1 MKSSQKEH
9 GFTLIELL
17 TVIAIIA
24 ILMGLLFSAMGG
36 VRDAGNKTKAKNDV
50 TQIVTAVKAYYT
62 EYGKYPCTTPNAG
75 ADANDYQ
82 TDSDS
87 DRTELFSVLMGRNTN
102 DLNPRLILFME
113 IPPVKKDSAGVEIL
127 KGGAD
132 ANSIFY
138 DPWGGKYTVRMDT
151 NYNNTLLD
159 PYANTITVG
168 TIAWS
173 LGKDK
178 KLGTAT
184 AQGDDIVSW
193 Q

>member
-1 MKSSQKEH
+1 MKSSPKKH

-36 VRDAGNKTKAKNDV
+36 VKDAGNKTKAKNDV

-62 EYGKYPCTTPNAG
+62 EYGKYPCPPNSG
-75 ADANDYQ
+75 DDAEDHK

-87 DRTELFSVLMGRNTN
+87 DRTALFKTLMGQDSN
-102 DLNPRLILFME
+102 LNPRLILFME
-113 IPPVKKDSAGVEIL
+113 IPPVKKDSAGNQIL
-127 KGGAD
+127 RGGLDAD
-132 ANSIFY
+132 SIFY
-138 DPWGGKYTVRMDT
+138 DPWGGKYTVRMDS
-151 NYNNTLLD
+151 NYNNTVKD
-159 PYANTITVG
+159 PYNNTITVG
-168 TIAWS
+168 AIAWS

-178 KLGTAT
+178 KVGTAA